1 MLILESRGP
10 LAGSQRPPF
19 PPASEVHV
27 GKPAPDRQNSQVGS
41 PQPCATR
48 PARLQPRP
56 LLPPSPLRG
65 RKPPGLP
72 SLPPTPQARSHL
84 RAFARSAPLP
94 GAPFPQTVTRLDAS
108 HLPSLSR
115 IGTSS
120 ETFSKEALLRA
131 LGVFN
136 SLHSMRRSH
145 TLPDLLIS
153 SLLMS
158 SARADAEESREACS
172 PQGPPHLEDTQ

>member
-1 MLILESRGP
+1 MKAGDPGLGLRGP
-10 LAGSQRPPF
+10 HFLQPVRSTWANQLPTGRIAKSALRSPARRGPPVCSLAPCSPLPRSAGGS
-19 PPASEVHV
+19 
-27 GKPAPDRQNSQVGS
+27 
-41 PQPCATR
+41 R
-48 PARLQPRP
+48 PAFLLFLRRP
-56 LLPPSPLRG
+56 KRAPTSGPLHVLL
-65 RKPPGLP
+65 
-72 SLPPTPQARSHL
+72 
-84 RAFARSAPLP
+84 PLP

-131 LGVFN
+131 PGVFN